1 MQKEKFTHSDSQS
14 PPSRRGLGG
23 GLSFSPPL
31 EGAREALGR
40 RVAFKTLG
48 CRLNQYETDALVTD
62 FDKAGYQLVGF
73 DESPDVV
80 VVNTCTV
87 TNQSDQKSRT
97 VISQAARKNKD
108 AVVVVT
114 GCMANNFKEKL
125 ESQSNITF
133 VVENNRKSSIL
144 SLVDAHFSGEI
155 LHPDKLPQDVF
166 RYEPVQKSL
175 HTRSAVK
182 IQDGCDNFCTFCII
196 PMVRGRAVSRPVAD
210 VLESVRKTI
219 ENGFKEIV
227 ITGVNI
233 GRYEAGEARFEDLLA
248 QVLEIPGDFRVRI
261 SSLEPDGFGDR
272 FVDLF
277 SHPKLMPHL
286 HLCLQS
292 GSEKTLLRMRRMYDV
307 EQFRKTINRFREV
320 YPDFNFTTDIIVGFP
335 GETEEEFQQ
344 TLDAVQEFNFS
355 HVHTFKYSVRKG
367 TRAERL
373 ENHIPEKIKNE
384 RSHQVREL
392 SEENKLR
399 YYQSLI
405 GKTQNVLVEKV
416 TKTKASG
423 YGDLYVPVEFQAK
436 DIQKNTVHSVKLTG
450 LSGEGEKLVL
460 VGKLLTD

>member
-1 MQKEKFTHSDSQS
+1 MSVNTNEKKK
-14 PPSRRGLGG
+14 
-23 GLSFSPPL
+23 
-31 EGAREALGR
+31 
-40 RVAFKTLG
+40 VAFKTLG

-62 FDKAGYQLVGF
+62 FDEAGYQLVNF

-80 VVNTCTV
+80 IVNTCTV

-97 VISQAARKNKD
+97 TISQAARKNKN

-114 GCMANNFKEKL
+114 GCMANNFKQKL
-125 ESQSNITF
+125 ESQDNITF
-133 VVENNRKSSIL
+133 VVENNRKSSVL

-155 LHPDKLPQDVF
+155 MHPDQLPQDVF
-166 RYEPVQKSL
+166 RYEPVRKSL

-196 PMVRGRAVSRPVAD
+196 PMVRGRAVSRPVSE

-219 ENGFKEIV
+219 DNGFKEIV

-233 GRYEAGEARFEDLLA
+233 GRYEDGEARFEDLLA
-248 QVLEIPGDFRVRI
+248 QVLEVPGDFRVRI

-272 FVDLF
+272 FVELF
-277 SHPKLMPHL
+277 KHPKLMPHL

-307 EQFRKTINRFREV
+307 EQFRKTINQFRAV
-320 YPDFNFTTDIIVGFP
+320 YPEFNFTTDIIVGFP

-344 TLDAVQEFNFS
+344 TLDAVKEFNFS

-373 ENHIPEKIKNE
+373 ENHIPEKLKTE
-384 RSHQVREL
+384 RSALVREL
-392 SEENKLR
+392 SEENKMNYLK
-399 YYQSLI
+399 SFI
-405 GKTQNVLVEKV
+405 GKSEEVLVEKV
-416 TKTKASG
+416 AQGVANGYGQHYIPVRFKASG
-423 YGDLYVPVEFQAK
+423 V
-436 DIQKNTVHSVKLTG
+436 QKNTVHSIKLTEIRG
-450 LSGEGEKLVL
+450 ASENMYLFGELI
-460 VGKLLTD
+460 D

>member
-1 MQKEKFTHSDSQS
+1 VITNNKKS
-14 PPSRRGLGG
+14 
-23 GLSFSPPL
+23 
-31 EGAREALGR
+31 
-40 RVAFKTLG
+40 VAFKTLG
-48 CRLNQYETDALVTD
+48 CRLNQYETDALVTN
-62 FDKAGYQLVGF
+62 FDKAGYQLVNF
-73 DESPDVV
+73 DDSPDVV

-97 VISQAARKNKD
+97 MISQAARKNKQ

-125 ESQSNITF
+125 ESQDHITF

-144 SLVDAHFSGEI
+144 SLVEAHFSGEL
-155 LHPDKLPQDVF
+155 LHPDKLPHDVF
-166 RYEPVQKSL
+166 SYEPVQKSL

-210 VLESVRKTI
+210 VLENVRKTV

-233 GRYEAGEARFEDLLA
+233 GRYEEGETRFEDLLA
-248 QVLEIPGDFRVRI
+248 QILELPGDFRVRI
-261 SSLEPDGFGDR
+261 SSLEPDGFGDS
-272 FVDLF
+272 FVHLF
-277 SHPKLMPHL
+277 AHPKLMPHL

-307 EQFRKTINRFREV
+307 GQFRKTIQQFRTI

-344 TLDAVQEFNFS
+344 TLDAVSEFGFS
-355 HVHTFKYSVRKG
+355 HVHTFKYSVRNG

-373 ENHIPEKIKNE
+373 ENHVDEKIKNA
-384 RSHQVREL
+384 RSARVRQL
-392 SEENKLR
+392 SDENRYR
-399 YYQSLI
+399 YYQSLV
-405 GKTQNVLVEKV
+405 GKTQQVLVEKIS
-416 TKTKASG
+416 KNRASG
-423 YGDLYVPVEFQAK
+423 YGDLYVPVEFPARE
-436 DIQKNTVHSVKLTG
+436 IQKNSVYTVRLTSVA
-450 LSGEGEKLVL
+450 GEGEKLYL
-460 VGKLLTD
+460 VGEII

>member
-1 MQKEKFTHSDSQS
+1 MTKLQS
-14 PPSRRGLGG
+14 SHTGSFAPPSEGLGEAS
-23 GLSFSPPL
+23 GL
-31 EGAREALGR
+31 

-62 FDKAGYQLVGF
+62 FDEAGYQLVGF

-80 VVNTCTV
+80 IVNTCTV

-125 ESQSNITF
+125 ESQDNITF

-144 SLVDAHFSGEI
+144 SLVNAHFSGEI
-155 LHPDKLPQDVF
+155 LHPNQLPQDVF
-166 RYEPVQKSL
+166 HYQPVSKSL

-210 VLESVRKTI
+210 VLENVRKTI
-219 ENGFKEIV
+219 ENGFREIV

-233 GRYEAGEARFEDLLA
+233 GRYENGSARFEDLLA
-248 QVLEIPGDFRVRI
+248 RILELPGDFRVRI

-272 FVDLF
+272 FVELF
-277 SHPKLMPHL
+277 AHPKLMPHL

-307 EQFRKTINRFREV
+307 EQFRKTISQFRSV
-320 YPDFNFTTDIIVGFP
+320 YPEFNFTTDIIVGFP
-335 GETEEEFQQ
+335 GETDEEFQQ
-344 TLDAVQEFNFS
+344 TIDAAHEFNFS
-355 HVHTFKYSVRKG
+355 HIHTFKYSVRKG

-373 ENHIPEKIKNE
+373 ENHIPEKVKTA
-384 RSHQVREL
+384 RSFQIREL
-392 SEENKLR
+392 SEENKKQ
-399 YYQSLI
+399 YFTTFI
-405 GKTQNVLVEKV
+405 GKSQDVLVEKITQGIANGYGQHYIPV
-416 TKTKASG
+416 RFKASG
-423 YGDLYVPVEFQAK
+423 
-436 DIQKNTVHSVKLTG
+436 IQKNTVHSIKLTEIMG
-450 LSGEGEKLVL
+450 AGENMYLFGELA
-460 VGKLLTD
+460 D

>member
-1 MQKEKFTHSDSQS
+1 MTNENTNEYTFLRPSVEKI
-14 PPSRRGLGG
+14 G
-23 GLSFSPPL
+23 
-31 EGAREALGR
+31 GARK
-40 RVAFKTLG
+40 VAFKTLG

-62 FDKAGYQLVGF
+62 FDEAGYELVNL

-80 VVNTCTV
+80 IVNTCTI

-108 AVVVVT
+108 AVMVVT

-125 ESQSNITF
+125 ESQDNITF

-155 LHPDKLPQDVF
+155 LHPEQLPQDVF
-166 RYEPVQKSL
+166 RYEPVRKSL

-233 GRYEAGEARFEDLLA
+233 GRYEVGDVRFEDLLA
-248 QVLEIPGDFRVRI
+248 QVLEVPGDFRVRI

-272 FVDLF
+272 FVELF

-307 EQFRKTINRFREV
+307 EQFRKTINQFRSV

-344 TLDAVQEFNFS
+344 TLDAVGEFNFS

-367 TRAERL
+367 TRAERM
-373 ENHIPEKIKNE
+373 ENHIPEKIKTT
-384 RSHQVREL
+384 RSAQIREL
-392 SEENKLR
+392 SEENKYR

-405 GKTQNVLVEKV
+405 GKTQNVLVEKA
-416 TKTKASG
+416 TRTKASG

-436 DIQKNTVHSVKLTG
+436 DIQKNTIHTVKLTG

-460 VGKLLTD
+460 VGELI

>member
-1 MQKEKFTHSDSQS
+1 VNPTNTKK
-14 PPSRRGLGG
+14 
-23 GLSFSPPL
+23 
-31 EGAREALGR
+31 
-40 RVAFKTLG
+40 VAFKTLG

-62 FDKAGYQLVGF
+62 FDNAGYQLVDF
-73 DESPDVV
+73 DGSPDVV

-125 ESQSNITF
+125 ESQDNITF
-133 VVENNRKSSIL
+133 VVENNRKSSVL
-144 SLVDAHFSGEI
+144 ALVDAHFSGEI
-155 LHPDKLPQDVF
+155 IHPNQLPQDVF

-196 PMVRGRAVSRPVAD
+196 PMVRGRAVSRSVED
-210 VLESVRKTI
+210 VLESVRKTV

-233 GRYEAGEARFEDLLA
+233 GRYEDGDARFEDLLA
-248 QVLEIPGDFRVRI
+248 KVLEVPGDFRVRI

-277 SHPKLMPHL
+277 THPKLMPHL

-307 EQFRKTINRFREV
+307 EQFRKTINQIRSV
-320 YPDFNFTTDIIVGFP
+320 YPEFNFTTDIIVGFP

-344 TLDAVQEFNFS
+344 TIDAVKEFNFS

-384 RSHQVREL
+384 RSLRIREL
-392 SEENKLR
+392 SEENKQK
-399 YYQSLI
+399 YFESFI
-405 GKTQNVLVEKV
+405 GKSQEVLIEKITQGI
-416 TKTKASG
+416 ASG
-423 YGDLYVPVEFQAK
+423 YGQNYIPVRFKAPGLE
-436 DIQKNTVHSVKLTG
+436 KNTVHSIRLTELRG
-450 LSGEGEKLVL
+450 LGENMFVFGELN
-460 VGKLLTD
+460 D

>member
-1 MQKEKFTHSDSQS
+1 M
-14 PPSRRGLGG
+14 RRGLG
-23 GLSFSPPL
+23 
-31 EGAREALGR
+31 EAVVR

-62 FDKAGYQLVGF
+62 FDEAGYQLVGF

-97 VISQAARKNKD
+97 VISQAARKNRD

-125 ESQSNITF
+125 ESQDNITF
-133 VVENNRKSSIL
+133 VVENNRKSSVL
-144 SLVDAHFSGEI
+144 SLVEAHFSGEI
-155 LHPDKLPQDVF
+155 LHPDQLPQDVF
-166 RYEPVQKSL
+166 RYEPVRKSL

-233 GRYEAGEARFEDLLA
+233 GRYEDGESRFEDLLA
-248 QVLEIPGDFRVRI
+248 RILEVPGDFRVRI

-307 EQFRKTINRFREV
+307 EQFRKTINQFRSV

-344 TLDAVQEFNFS
+344 TIEAVKEFNFS

-373 ENHIPEKIKNE
+373 ENHVPEKIKTA
-384 RSHQVREL
+384 RSFQIREL
-392 SEENKLR
+392 SDENKLQ
-399 YYQSLI
+399 YYQGLI
-405 GKTQNVLVEKV
+405 GKIQNILVEKV

-436 DIQKNTVHSVKLTG
+436 DIQKNTIHAVKLTSF
-450 LSGEGEKLVL
+450 SGEGEQLVL
-460 VGKLLTD
+460 VGELLKD

>member
-1 MQKEKFTHSDSQS
+1 MDLIQENNVITKDKK
-14 PPSRRGLGG
+14 
-23 GLSFSPPL
+23 
-31 EGAREALGR
+31 

-48 CRLNQYETDALVTD
+48 CRLNQYETDALITN
-62 FDKAGYQLVGF
+62 FDEAGYQLVGF
-73 DESPDVV
+73 DDAPDVV
-80 VVNTCTV
+80 IVNTCTV

-97 VISQAARKNKD
+97 VISQAARKNKG

-114 GCMANNFKEKL
+114 GCMANHFKEKL
-125 ESQSNITF
+125 ESQENITF

-144 SLVDAHFSGEI
+144 SLIDAHFSGEI
-155 LHPDKLPQDVF
+155 LHPDKLPQNVF
-166 RYEPVQKSL
+166 SYEPVRKSM

-196 PMVRGRAVSRPVAD
+196 PMVRGRAVSRSVAD
-210 VLESVRKTI
+210 VLENVKKTI

-233 GRYEAGEARFEDLLA
+233 GRYEDGEVHFEDLLA
-248 QVLEIPGDFRVRI
+248 RILEVPGDFRVRI

-277 SHPKLMPHL
+277 AHPKLMPHL

-307 EQFRKTINRFREV
+307 EQFRKTIRQFRSV
-320 YPDFNFTTDIIVGFP
+320 YSDFNFTSDIIVGFP
-335 GETEEEFQQ
+335 GETDEEFQQ
-344 TLDAVQEFNFS
+344 TLDAVKEFNFS
-355 HVHTFKYSVRKG
+355 HVHTFKYSVRNG

-373 ENHIPEKIKNE
+373 ENHVPEKIKNE
-384 RSHQVREL
+384 RSALIRQL

-399 YYQSLI
+399 YFQSLI
-405 GKTQNVLVEKV
+405 GKTQDVLVERFVKNS
-416 TKTKASG
+416 ASG
-423 YGDLYVPVEFQAK
+423 YGNLYVPVVFQTK
-436 DIQKNTVHSVKLTG
+436 DIQKNSVYALKLTG

-460 VGKLLTD
+460 TGELL

>member
-1 MQKEKFTHSDSQS
+1 MKFSKNTHTD
-14 PPSRRGLGG
+14 
-23 GLSFSPPL
+23 SFSPSF
-31 EGAREALGR
+31 GGGRGEAK

-48 CRLNQYETDALVTD
+48 CRLNQYETDALITD

-73 DESPDVV
+73 DELPDVV

-97 VISQAARKNKD
+97 TISQAARANRD

-125 ESQSNITF
+125 ESQDNITF

-155 LHPDKLPQDVF
+155 LHPGQLPQDVF

-210 VLESVRKTI
+210 VLENVRKTI
-219 ENGFKEIV
+219 DNGFKEIV
-227 ITGVNI
+227 VTGVNI
-233 GRYEAGEARFEDLLA
+233 GRYEDGEARFEDLLT
-248 QVLEIPGDFRVRI
+248 QILEVQGDFRVRI

-272 FVDLF
+272 FVELF
-277 SHPKLMPHL
+277 KHPKLMPHL

-292 GSEKTLLRMRRMYDV
+292 GSDKTLLRMRRMYDV
-307 EQFRKTINRFREV
+307 AQFRKTVSRFRSV

-335 GETEEEFQQ
+335 GETDDEFQE
-344 TLDAVQEFNFS
+344 TLAAVREFEFS

-373 ENHIPEKIKNE
+373 ENHVPEKVKNE
-384 RSHQVREL
+384 RSLQVRQL
-392 SEENKLR
+392 SEENKRR
-399 YYQSLI
+399 YYESLI
-405 GKTQNVLVEKV
+405 GKTQHVLVEKA
-416 TKTKASG
+416 TKIKASG
-423 YGDLYVPVEFQAK
+423 YGDQYVPVEFKGK
-436 DIQKNTVHSVKLTG
+436 DIQQNTIHMVKLTG
-450 LSGEGEKLVL
+450 LSGEGEKLI
-460 VGKLLTD
+460 LTGEGMSD

>member
-1 MQKEKFTHSDSQS
+1 MSKNIS
-14 PPSRRGLGG
+14 PSTD
-23 GLSFSPPL
+23 SFSPPL
-31 EGAREALGR
+31 EGQGEAMSR

-62 FDKAGYQLVGF
+62 FDKAGYQLVNF

-97 VISQAARKNKD
+97 TISQAARANSNT
-108 AVVVVT
+108 VVVVT

-125 ESQSNITF
+125 ESQDNITF
-133 VVENNRKSSIL
+133 VVENNRKSSVL
-144 SLVDAHFSGEI
+144 ALVDAHFSREI
-155 LHPDKLPQDVF
+155 LHPNQLPQDVF

-196 PMVRGRAVSRPVAD
+196 PMVRGRAVSRPVEE
-210 VLESVRKTI
+210 VLESVRKTL

-233 GRYEAGEARFEDLLA
+233 GRYEDGEDRFEDLLA
-248 QVLEIPGDFRVRI
+248 KVLDVPGDFRVRI

-272 FVDLF
+272 FVGLF
-277 SHPKLMPHL
+277 NHPKLMPHL

-292 GSEKTLLRMRRMYDV
+292 GSDKTLLRMRRMYDV
-307 EQFRKTINRFREV
+307 AQFRKTVNLFRSV

-335 GETEEEFQQ
+335 GETDEEFQE
-344 TLDAVQEFNFS
+344 TIDAVKEFNFS

-373 ENHIPEKIKNE
+373 ENHVPERIKTE
-384 RSHQVREL
+384 RSAKIREL
-392 SEENKLR
+392 SEENKKQ
-399 YYQSLI
+399 YYQSLV

-416 TKTKASG
+416 SKIKASG
-423 YGDLYVPVEFQAK
+423 YGDLYVPVEFHGR
-436 DIQKNTVHSVKLTG
+436 DIQKNTIYAVKLTG
-450 LSGEGEKLVL
+450 LSGEGEKLIL
-460 VGKLLTD
+460 VGELN

>member
-1 MQKEKFTHSDSQS
+1 MLKNIS
-14 PPSRRGLGG
+14 PNTG
-23 GLSFSPPL
+23 SFSPPS
-31 EGAREALGR
+31 EGLGEAR

-62 FDKAGYQLVGF
+62 FDQAGYQLVGF

-125 ESQSNITF
+125 ESQENITF
-133 VVENNRKSSIL
+133 VVENNHKSSIL
-144 SLVDAHFSGEI
+144 SLVNAHFSGEI

-166 RYEPVQKSL
+166 HYQPVSKSL

-196 PMVRGRAVSRPVAD
+196 PMVRGRAVSRSVAD
-210 VLESVRKTI
+210 VLENVRKTI

-227 ITGVNI
+227 VTGVNI
-233 GRYEAGEARFEDLLA
+233 GRYEDGETRFEDLLA
-248 QVLEIPGDFRVRI
+248 QILEIPGDFRIRI

-307 EQFRKTINRFREV
+307 EQFRTTINRFRAVFPE
-320 YPDFNFTTDIIVGFP
+320 FNFTTDIIVGFP
-335 GETEEEFQQ
+335 GETDEEFQQ
-344 TLDAVQEFNFS
+344 TIDAVKEFNFS

-373 ENHIPEKIKNE
+373 ENHIPEKIKNA
-384 RSHQVREL
+384 RSLQIREL
-392 SEENKLR
+392 SEENKKQ
-399 YYQSLI
+399 YFNTFI
-405 GKTQNVLVEKV
+405 GKSQEVLVEKITQGIANGYGQHYIPV
-416 TKTKASG
+416 RFKASG
-423 YGDLYVPVEFQAK
+423 V
-436 DIQKNTVHSVKLTG
+436 QKNTVHSIKLSEITG
-450 LSGEGEKLVL
+450 TGENMYLFGELNDKV
-460 VGKLLTD
+460 

>member
-1 MQKEKFTHSDSQS
+1 MRLHVNPENKTVNTIHTKK
-14 PPSRRGLGG
+14 
-23 GLSFSPPL
+23 
-31 EGAREALGR
+31 
-40 RVAFKTLG
+40 VAFKTLG

-114 GCMANNFKEKL
+114 GCMANNFKDKL
-125 ESQSNITF
+125 ESQDNITF
-133 VVENNRKSSIL
+133 VVENNRKSSVL
-144 SLVDAHFSGEI
+144 ALVDAHFSGEI
-155 LHPDKLPQDVF
+155 LHPNQLPQDVF

-196 PMVRGRAVSRPVAD
+196 PMVRGRAVSRPVAE

-233 GRYEAGEARFEDLLA
+233 GRYEDGEARFEDLLA
-248 QVLEIPGDFRVRI
+248 QVLEVPGDFRVRI

-272 FVDLF
+272 FVELF

-307 EQFRKTINRFREV
+307 EKFRKTISQFRSG

-344 TLDAVQEFNFS
+344 TLDAVKEFNFS

-373 ENHIPEKIKNE
+373 ENHIPEKLKTE
-384 RSHQVREL
+384 RSAQIRAL
-392 SEENKLR
+392 SEENKRR
-399 YYQSLI
+399 YYHSLV
-405 GKTQNVLVEKV
+405 GKTQQVLVEKAS
-416 TKTKASG
+416 KTKASG
-423 YGDLYVPVEFQAK
+423 YGDLYVPIEFQANG
-436 DIQKNTVHSVKLTG
+436 IQQNTIHTVKLTG

-460 VGKLLTD
+460 LGELI

>member
-1 MQKEKFTHSDSQS
+1 VNPNNIKK
-14 PPSRRGLGG
+14 
-23 GLSFSPPL
+23 
-31 EGAREALGR
+31 
-40 RVAFKTLG
+40 VAFKTLG

-62 FDKAGYQLVGF
+62 FDNAGYQLVDF
-73 DESPDVV
+73 DGSPDVV

-97 VISQAARKNKD
+97 VISQAARKNKN

-125 ESQSNITF
+125 ESQDNITF
-133 VVENNRKSSIL
+133 VVENNRKSSVL
-144 SLVDAHFSGEI
+144 ALVDAHFSGEI
-155 LHPDKLPQDVF
+155 LHPNQLPQDVF

-196 PMVRGRAVSRPVAD
+196 PMVRGRAVSRPVAE

-233 GRYEAGEARFEDLLA
+233 GRYEDGEARFEDLLA
-248 QVLEIPGDFRVRI
+248 KILAVPGDFRVRI

-272 FVDLF
+272 FVDMF
-277 SHPKLMPHL
+277 KHPKLMPHL

-307 EQFRKTINRFREV
+307 EQFRKTIHQFRTV

-335 GETEEEFQQ
+335 GETESEFQQ
-344 TLDAVQEFNFS
+344 TIDAVREFNFS

-373 ENHIPEKIKNE
+373 ENHVPEKVKNE
-384 RSHQVREL
+384 RSLKVREL
-392 SEENKLR
+392 SEENKKQFLT
-399 YYQSLI
+399 SFI
-405 GKTQNVLVEKV
+405 GKTQEVLVEKITQGV
-416 TKTKASG
+416 ANG
-423 YGDLYVPVEFQAK
+423 YGQHYIPVRFKAFGV
-436 DIQKNTVHSVKLTG
+436 QKNSVYSINLTEIRG
-450 LSGEGEKLVL
+450 VGENMYLFGELK
-460 VGKLLTD
+460 D

>member
-1 MQKEKFTHSDSQS
+1 MQKNKSTHTD
-14 PPSRRGLGG
+14 
-23 GLSFSPPL
+23 SFSPPS
-31 EGAREALGR
+31 EGSGEAR

-62 FDKAGYQLVGF
+62 FDNAGYQLVDF
-73 DESPDVV
+73 DGSPDVV
-80 VVNTCTV
+80 IVNTCTV

-125 ESQSNITF
+125 ESQDNITF
-133 VVENNRKSSIL
+133 VVENNRKSSVL
-144 SLVDAHFSGEI
+144 ALVDAHFSGEI
-155 LHPDKLPQDVF
+155 LHPNQLPQDVF

-196 PMVRGRAVSRPVAD
+196 PMVRGRAVSRPVEE
-210 VLESVRKTI
+210 VLESVRKTL

-233 GRYEAGEARFEDLLA
+233 GRYEDGSARFEDLLA
-248 QVLEIPGDFRVRI
+248 KVLEVPGDFRVRI

-272 FVDLF
+272 FVELF
-277 SHPKLMPHL
+277 QHPKLMPHL

-307 EQFRKTINRFREV
+307 AQFRKTINQFRSV
-320 YPDFNFTTDIIVGFP
+320 YPEFNFTTDIIVGFP
-335 GETEEEFQQ
+335 GETEEEFQE
-344 TLDAVQEFNFS
+344 TMDAVREFNFS
-355 HVHTFKYSVRKG
+355 HVHTFKYSVRRG

-373 ENHIPEKIKNE
+373 ENHVPEKIKTE
-384 RSHQVREL
+384 RSAQIREL
-392 SEENKLR
+392 SEENKKQYLT
-399 YYQSLI
+399 SFI
-405 GKTQNVLVEKV
+405 GKTQNVLVEKI
-416 TKTKASG
+416 AQGIANG
-423 YGDLYVPVEFQAK
+423 YGQHYIPVRFRAAGVL
-436 DIQKNTVHSVKLTG
+436 KNTVHTVRLTEIRG
-450 LSGEGEKLVL
+450 VGENMYLFGELN
-460 VGKLLTD
+460 D

>member
-1 MQKEKFTHSDSQS
+1 MGTINKSENLSS
-14 PPSRRGLGG
+14 PPPS
-23 GLSFSPPL
+23 
-31 EGAREALGR
+31 EGSGEALGR
-40 RVAFKTLG
+40 KIAFKTLG

-62 FDKAGYQLVGF
+62 FDEAGYKLVDF
-73 DESPDVV
+73 DQSPDVV
-80 VVNTCTV
+80 VINTCTV

-125 ESQSNITF
+125 ESQDNITF

-155 LHPDKLPQDVF
+155 LHPEQLPQDVF
-166 RYEPVQKSL
+166 RYEPVRKSL

-233 GRYEAGEARFEDLLA
+233 GRYEDGGARFEDLLA
-248 QVLEIPGDFRVRI
+248 QILDVPGDFRVRI

-272 FVDLF
+272 FVELF

-307 EQFRKTINRFREV
+307 EQFRKTINQFRAV

-344 TLDAVQEFNFS
+344 TLDAVGEFNFS

-367 TRAERL
+367 TRAERM
-373 ENHIPEKIKNE
+373 ENHIPEKIKTA
-384 RSHQVREL
+384 RSAQIREL

-405 GKTQNVLVEKV
+405 GKTQNILVEKA

-423 YGDLYVPVEFQAK
+423 YGDLFVPVEFQAK
-436 DIQKNTVHSVKLTG
+436 DIQKNTIHAVKLTG
-450 LSGEGEKLVL
+450 LSGEGEKLAL
-460 VGKLLTD
+460 VGELL

>member
-1 MQKEKFTHSDSQS
+1 MSKNISPSTDSFA
-14 PPSRRGLGG
+14 PPSEGLG
-23 GLSFSPPL
+23 
-31 EGAREALGR
+31 EAVAR

-62 FDKAGYQLVGF
+62 FDKAGYQLVNF

-97 VISQAARKNKD
+97 VISQAARKNKN

-125 ESQSNITF
+125 ESQDNITF
-133 VVENNRKSSIL
+133 VVENNRKSSVL
-144 SLVDAHFSGEI
+144 ALVDAHFSGEI
-155 LHPDKLPQDVF
+155 LHPNQLPQDVF

-196 PMVRGRAVSRPVAD
+196 PMVRGRAVSRPVEE
-210 VLESVRKTI
+210 VLESVRKTL

-233 GRYEAGEARFEDLLA
+233 GRYEDGEARFEDLLA
-248 QVLEIPGDFRVRI
+248 KVLEVPGDFRVRI

-272 FVDLF
+272 FVELF

-307 EQFRKTINRFREV
+307 EQFRKTIHQFRTV

-335 GETEEEFQQ
+335 GEAEDEFQQ
-344 TLDAVQEFNFS
+344 TIDAVKEFNFS
-355 HVHTFKYSVRKG
+355 HVHTFKYSIRKG

-373 ENHIPEKIKNE
+373 ENHIPEKVKNE
-384 RSHQVREL
+384 RSLKVREL
-392 SEENKLR
+392 SEENKKQFL
-399 YYQSLI
+399 SSFI
-405 GKTQNVLVEKV
+405 GKTQEVLVEKITQGV
-416 TKTKASG
+416 ANGYGQHYIPVRFKASG
-423 YGDLYVPVEFQAK
+423 V
-436 DIQKNTVHSVKLTG
+436 QKNSVHSINLTEIRG
-450 LSGEGEKLVL
+450 VGENMYLFGELK
-460 VGKLLTD
+460 D

>member
-1 MQKEKFTHSDSQS
+1 M
-14 PPSRRGLGG
+14 RRNVN
-23 GLSFSPPL
+23 PENRTVNPNNTKK
-31 EGAREALGR
+31 
-40 RVAFKTLG
+40 VAFKTLG

-62 FDKAGYQLVGF
+62 FDKAGYQLVGV

-97 VISQAARKNKD
+97 TISQAARANNN

-125 ESQSNITF
+125 ESQDNITF

-155 LHPDKLPQDVF
+155 LHPNQLPQDVF

-196 PMVRGRAVSRPVAD
+196 PMVRGRAVSRPVTE

-227 ITGVNI
+227 VTGVNI
-233 GRYEAGEARFEDLLA
+233 GRYEDGEARFEDLLA
-248 QVLEIPGDFRVRI
+248 QVLEVPGDFRVRI

-272 FVDLF
+272 FVELF
-277 SHPKLMPHL
+277 QHPKLMPHL

-307 EQFRKTINRFREV
+307 EQFRKTVNLFRSV
-320 YPDFNFTTDIIVGFP
+320 YPEFNFTTDIIVGFP
-335 GETEEEFQQ
+335 GETDEEFQE
-344 TLDAVQEFNFS
+344 TIDAVKEFNFS
-355 HVHTFKYSVRKG
+355 HVHTFKYSVRRG

-373 ENHIPEKIKNE
+373 ENHIPEKIKTE
-384 RSHQVREL
+384 RSAQIRNL
-392 SEENKLR
+392 SEENKKQYLN
-399 YYQSLI
+399 SFI
-405 GKTQNVLVEKV
+405 GKTQQVLVEKI
-416 TKTKASG
+416 TQGIANG
-423 YGDLYVPVEFQAK
+423 YGQHYVPVRFKAAGV
-436 DIQKNTVHSVKLTG
+436 QKNTVHAIQLTEIRG
-450 LSGEGEKLVL
+450 VGENMYLFGELN
-460 VGKLLTD
+460 D